1 MSHPSITLATRV
13 TRVPRLIGAELDDET
28 ILLGLEQGVYYGMDA
43 TAQRIWQQIEQPR
56 QVSEI
61 VAALTARYD
70 VDESRCAA
78 QTCTFLEQLVAE
90 GLVQIVAGS
99 SQ

>member
-1 MSHPSITLATRV
+1 MPG
-13 TRVPRLIGAELDDET
+13 LIGAELDDET
-28 ILLGLEQGVYYGMDA
+28 ILLGLEQGVYYGLDA
-43 TAQRIWQQIEQPR
+43 TAQRIWQQIEQSR
-56 QVSEI
+56 QVLEI
-61 VAALTARYD
+61 VAALTVRYD

-78 QTCTFLEQLVAE
+78 QTCAFLEQLAAE